1 MQSVFARIKKL
12 SSRGDED
19 LWELNSESN
28 QDVRVKEL
36 TCQKSNKSVSEAE
49 KSESS
54 NLNESLILAQDE
66 RWRRA

>member
-1 MQSVFARIKKL
+1 M
-12 SSRGDED
+12 
-19 LWELNSESN
+19 
-28 QDVRVKEL
+28 RVKEL
-36 TCQKSNKSVSEAE
+36 TCQKSNKSAGEAE

>member
-1 MQSVFARIKKL
+1 MFARIKKL

-36 TCQKSNKSVSEAE
+36 TCQKSNKSAGEAE
-49 KSESS
+49 MSESS